1 MLWMKNLFK
10 ELFDFVMKFLVLP
23 FSNAEVERVFSG
35 MNILKTKIRNRIIL
49 NTMNLLLYIRCGLK
63 RWNKCCQSF
72 QITKELIQKCD
83 TNIYN
88 VITKPS

>member
-1 MLWMKNLFK
+1 MKNLFK

-63 RWNKCCQSF
+63 R
-72 QITKELIQKCD
+72 
-83 TNIYN
+83 
-88 VITKPS
+88 